1 VSSDRD
7 IVTDHAVLRYL
18 ERVYGVDV
26 RGLRLRIERVTA
38 EARIQGANAVI
49 SDGVKYRFSRS
60 GRVVTIV
67 GCESAVTNRGKRWR
81 AKRK

>member
-1 VSSDRD
+1 MSSDRH

-18 ERVYGVDV
+18 ERVYGVDI
-26 RGLRLRIERVTA
+26 RSLRLRIERVTA
-38 EARIQGANAVI
+38 EARGQGANAVI

-67 GCESAVTNRGKRWR
+67 GCDSAVTNRGKRWR